1 MMKKLYILT
10 AMLMLSLVPVI
21 AQDVSRQESRK
32 AKLERE
38 IALLDEQ
45 LAQNASKS
53 SALLSNLEL
62 LRKNIENRKALVKES
77 EREIRRYNDSL
88 YLKQLA
94 INRLQARVDT
104 LTSHYSRLVKSAY
117 KNRDSRVWY
126 MYILASDNLGQ
137 AYRRFGY
144 FRNLSTRMKEEAVR
158 IKAMKEEL
166 EVEKTRLAQLRK
178 DAERVKAARVKELE
192 KLRKDETAAANTAA
206 KLKKEKKKY
215 EAELKAKRKEVQALN
230 KEIQRIIA
238 EATKPKSPSG
248 GGKVSQKDDPAA
260 IALSAEFSA
269 NKGKLPWPV
278 NGSVVA
284 KFGKQY
290 HSVFKNLELP
300 ANNGLDIAA
309 PKGSQIKA
317 VFNGTVKQV
326 FVMPGYNQCVL
337 VQHGKNYFTFYC
349 KLGSVNVKAGDKVTT
364 GQVLGTMETQS
375 GNNKIHF
382 EIWKDGKPY
391 RGGRRLDPCKFLGC

>member
-1 MMKKLYILT
+1 MKKIYIL
-10 AMLMLSLVPVI
+10 AVVAVLSVI
-21 AQDVSRQESRK
+21 SAAAQDVSRQESRK

-38 IALLDEQ
+38 IELLDQ
-45 LAQNASKS
+45 QIAQNASRS
-53 SALLSNLEL
+53 SALLSSLDL
-62 LRKNIENRKALVKES
+62 LRKNIENRRALVRES
-77 EREIRRYNDSL
+77 DKEIRRYADSV

-94 INRLQARVDT
+94 INRLKARVDT

-158 IKAMKEEL
+158 IKEMKEEL
-166 EVEKTRLAQLRK
+166 ELEKARLAQLK
-178 DAERVKAARVKELE
+178 KSAERVRAERVKELE
-192 KLRKDETAAANTAA
+192 RLRKDEAAAANMVAQ
-206 KLKKEKKKY
+206 LKKDRKRY
-215 EAELKAKRKEVQALN
+215 EQELKAKKKEVEALN
-230 KEIQRIIA
+230 REIQRIIA
-238 EATKPKSPSG
+238 EATKPKAPAG
-248 GGKVSQKDDPAA
+248 GGGVSQKDDPAA
-260 IALSAEFSA
+260 IALSAEFSS

-290 HSVFKNLELP
+290 HPVFKNLELP
-300 ANNGLDIAA
+300 ANNGLDITA

-375 GNNKIHF
+375 GNNQIHF
-382 EIWKDGKPY
+382 ELWKDSKPQNPEGWL
-391 RGGRRLDPCKFLGC
+391 R

>member
-1 MMKKLYILT
+1 MMKRIYIL
-10 AMLMLSLVPVI
+10 AVALVLALMPAA
-21 AQDVSRQESRK
+21 AQDVSKQESRK
-32 AKLERE
+32 AKLQRE
-38 IALLDEQ
+38 IELLDKQ

-62 LRKNIENRKALVKES
+62 LKKNIENRKALVKES
-77 EREIRRYNDSL
+77 DKEIRRYADSV

-94 INRLQARVDT
+94 INRLKARVDT
-104 LTSHYSRLVKSAY
+104 LTAHYSRLVKSAY
-117 KNRDSRVWY
+117 KNRDSRIWY

-144 FRNLSTRMKEEAVR
+144 FRNLSTRMKEEAVAIR
-158 IKAMKEEL
+158 AMQEEL
-166 EVEKTRLAQLRK
+166 EVEKARLAQLKK
-178 DAERVKAARVKELE
+178 DAEKVKAERVKELE
-192 KLRKDETAAANTAA
+192 KLRKDETASANTIA
-206 KLKKEKKKY
+206 KLKKDRKKY
-215 EAELKAKRKEVQALN
+215 EKELKAKKKEVEALN
-230 KEIQRIIA
+230 KEIARIIA
-238 EATKPKSPSG
+238 EASKPKPSG
-248 GGKVSQKDDPAA
+248 GSQKTQKDDPAA
-260 IALSAEFSA
+260 VALSAEFSA

-278 NGSVVA
+278 SGSVVA

-290 HSVFKNLELP
+290 HPVFKNLELP

-309 PKGSQIKA
+309 PQGSQIKA

-349 KLGSVNVKAGDKVTT
+349 KLGTVTVKAGDKVTT

-375 GNNKIHF
+375 GNNQIHF
-382 EIWKDGKPY
+382 ELWKDSKPQNPEGWL
-391 RGGRRLDPCKFLGC
+391 R

>member
-1 MMKKLYILT
+1 MMKKIYIL
-10 AMLMLSLVPVI
+10 AVALVVSLLPAA
-21 AQDVSRQESRK
+21 AQDVSKQESRK
-32 AKLERE
+32 AKLQRE
-38 IALLDEQ
+38 IELLDKQ

-53 SALLSNLEL
+53 SAMLSNLEL
-62 LRKNIENRKALVKES
+62 LKKNIENRKALVKES
-77 EREIRRYNDSL
+77 DKEIRRYQDSV

-94 INRLQARVDT
+94 INRLKARVDT
-104 LTSHYSRLVKSAY
+104 LTSHYARLVKSAY

-144 FRNLSTRMKEEAVR
+144 FRNLSARMKEEAVTIR
-158 IKAMKEEL
+158 QMQEEL
-166 EVEKTRLAQLRK
+166 EVEKARLSQLK
-178 DAERVKAARVKELE
+178 KNAEKVKAERVKELE
-192 KLRKDETAAANTAA
+192 KLRKDETASANTIAQ
-206 KLKKEKKKY
+206 LKKDRKKY
-215 EAELKAKRKEVQALN
+215 EKELKAKKKEVEALN
-230 KEIQRIIA
+230 KEIARIIA
-238 EATKPKSPSG
+238 EATKPKPQTGSQAQ
-248 GGKVSQKDDPAA
+248 SQKDDPAA

-290 HSVFKNLELP
+290 HPVFKNLELP
-300 ANNGLDIAA
+300 ANNGLDITAS
-309 PKGSQIKA
+309 KGSQVKA

-349 KLGSVNVKAGDKVTT
+349 KLGAVSVKAGDKVIT
-364 GQVLGTMETQS
+364 GQVLGTIETQS
-375 GNNKIHF
+375 GNNQLHF
-382 EIWKDGKPY
+382 ELWKDSKPQNPEGWL
-391 RGGRRLDPCKFLGC
+391 R

>member
-1 MMKKLYILT
+1 MMKRIYIL
-10 AMLMLSLVPVI
+10 AVALVLALMPAA
-21 AQDVSRQESRK
+21 AQDVSKQESRK
-32 AKLERE
+32 AKLQRE
-38 IALLDEQ
+38 IELLDLQ
-45 LAQNASKS
+45 LAQNASRS

-62 LRKNIENRKALVKES
+62 LKKNIENRKALVKES
-77 EREIRRYNDSL
+77 DKEIRRYADSV

-94 INRLQARVDT
+94 INRLKARVDT
-104 LTSHYSRLVKSAY
+104 LTAHYSRLVKSAY

-144 FRNLSTRMKEEAVR
+144 FRNLSTRMKEEAVT
-158 IKAMKEEL
+158 IKAMQEEL
-166 EVEKTRLAQLRK
+166 EVEKARLAQLK
-178 DAERVKAARVKELE
+178 KNAEKVKAERVKELD
-192 KLRKDETAAANTAA
+192 KLRKDETASANTIA
-206 KLKKEKKKY
+206 KLKKDRKKY
-215 EAELKAKRKEVQALN
+215 EKELKAKKKEVEALN
-230 KEIQRIIA
+230 KEIARIIA
-238 EATKPKSPSG
+238 EASRPKSSAG
-248 GGKVSQKDDPAA
+248 TQTVQKDDPAA
-260 IALSAEFSA
+260 VALSAEFSS

-290 HSVFKNLELP
+290 HPVFKNLELP
-300 ANNGLDIAA
+300 ANNGLDITA

-317 VFNGTVKQV
+317 VFDGTVKQV

-349 KLGSVNVKAGDKVTT
+349 KLGSVTVKAGDKVTT

-375 GNNKIHF
+375 GNNQIHF
-382 EIWKDGKPY
+382 ELWKDSKPQNPEGWL
-391 RGGRRLDPCKFLGC
+391 R

>member
-1 MMKKLYILT
+1 MMKKIYIL
-10 AMLMLSLVPVI
+10 AVVAVLSVI
-21 AQDVSRQESRK
+21 SAAAQDVSRQESRK

-38 IALLDEQ
+38 IELLDQ
-45 LAQNASKS
+45 QIAQNASRS
-53 SALLSNLEL
+53 SALLSSLDL
-62 LRKNIENRKALVKES
+62 LRKNIENRRALVRES
-77 EREIRRYNDSL
+77 DKEIRRYADSV

-94 INRLQARVDT
+94 INRLKARVDT

-158 IKAMKEEL
+158 IKEMKEEL
-166 EVEKTRLAQLRK
+166 ELEKARLAQLK
-178 DAERVKAARVKELE
+178 KSAERVRAERVKELE
-192 KLRKDETAAANTAA
+192 RLRKDEAAAANMVAQ
-206 KLKKEKKKY
+206 LKKDRKRY
-215 EAELKAKRKEVQALN
+215 EQELKAKKKEVEALN
-230 KEIQRIIA
+230 REIQRIIA
-238 EATKPKSPSG
+238 EATKPKAPAG
-248 GGKVSQKDDPAA
+248 GGGVSQKDDPAA
-260 IALSAEFSA
+260 IALSAEFSS

-290 HSVFKNLELP
+290 HPVFKNLELP
-300 ANNGLDIAA
+300 ANNGLDITA
-309 PKGSQIKA
+309 PNGSQIKA

-375 GNNKIHF
+375 GNNQIHF
-382 EIWKDGKPY
+382 ELWKDSKPQNPEGWL
-391 RGGRRLDPCKFLGC
+391 R

>member
-1 MMKKLYILT
+1 MKKIYIL
-10 AMLMLSLVPVI
+10 AVVAVLSVI
-21 AQDVSRQESRK
+21 SAAAQDVSRQESRK

-38 IALLDEQ
+38 IELLDQ
-45 LAQNASKS
+45 QIAQNASRS
-53 SALLSNLEL
+53 SALLSSLDL
-62 LRKNIENRKALVKES
+62 LRKNIENRRALVRES
-77 EREIRRYNDSL
+77 DKEIRRYADSV

-94 INRLQARVDT
+94 INRLKARVDT

-158 IKAMKEEL
+158 IKEMKEEL
-166 EVEKTRLAQLRK
+166 ELEKARLAQLK
-178 DAERVKAARVKELE
+178 KSAERVRAERVKELE
-192 KLRKDETAAANTAA
+192 RLRKDEAAAANMVAQ
-206 KLKKEKKKY
+206 LKKDRKRY
-215 EAELKAKRKEVQALN
+215 EQELKAKKKEVEALN
-230 KEIQRIIA
+230 REIQRIIA
-238 EATKPKSPSG
+238 EATKPKAPAG
-248 GGKVSQKDDPAA
+248 GGGVSQKDDPAA
-260 IALSAEFSA
+260 IALSAEFSS

-290 HSVFKNLELP
+290 HPVFKNLELP
-300 ANNGLDIAA
+300 ANNGLDITA

-337 VQHGKNYFTFYC
+337 VQHGKSYFTFYC

-375 GNNKIHF
+375 GNNQIHF
-382 EIWKDGKPY
+382 ELWKDSKPQNPENWL
-391 RGGRRLDPCKFLGC
+391 R

>member
-1 MMKKLYILT
+1 MMKKLYILAV
-10 AMLMLSLVPVI
+10 AMVLALMPAA
-21 AQDVSRQESRK
+21 AQDVSKQESRK
-32 AKLERE
+32 AKLQRE
-38 IALLDEQ
+38 IELLDKQ

-62 LRKNIENRKALVKES
+62 LRKNIDNRKALVKES
-77 EREIRRYNDSL
+77 DKEIRRYGDSV

-94 INRLQARVDT
+94 INRLKARVDT
-104 LTSHYSRLVKSAY
+104 LTAHYSRLVKSAY

-144 FRNLSTRMKEEAVR
+144 FRNLSTRMKEEAVT
-158 IKAMKEEL
+158 IKQMQAEL
-166 EVEKTRLAQLRK
+166 EVEKARLNQLK
-178 DAERVKAARVKELE
+178 KNAEKVKADRVKELE
-192 KLRKDETAAANTAA
+192 KLRKDETASANTIAQ
-206 KLKKEKKKY
+206 LKKDRKKY
-215 EAELKAKRKEVQALN
+215 EKELKAKKKEVEALN
-230 KEIQRIIA
+230 KEIARIIA
-238 EATKPKSPSG
+238 EATKPKQTTGSQTQT
-248 GGKVSQKDDPAA
+248 QKDDPAA

-290 HSVFKNLELP
+290 HPVFKNLELP
-300 ANNGLDIAA
+300 ANNGLDITAA
-309 PKGSQIKA
+309 KGSQVKA

-349 KLGSVNVKAGDKVTT
+349 KLGSVSVKAGDKVTT
-364 GQVLGTMETQS
+364 GQVLGTIETQS
-375 GNNKIHF
+375 GNNQIHF
-382 EIWKDGKPY
+382 ELWKDSKPQNPEGWL
-391 RGGRRLDPCKFLGC
+391 R

>member
-1 MMKKLYILT
+1 MMKKIYIF
-10 AMLMLSLVPVI
+10 ALMLVLSTFSVA

-38 IALLDEQ
+38 IELLDQ
-45 LAQNASKS
+45 QIAQNASRS
-53 SALLSNLEL
+53 SALLSSLDL
-62 LRKNIENRKALVKES
+62 LRKNIENRKALVRES
-77 EREIRRYNDSL
+77 DKEIRRYKDSV

-94 INRLQARVDT
+94 INRLKARVDT

-158 IKAMKEEL
+158 IRQMQEEL
-166 EVEKTRLAQLRK
+166 EVEKARLAQLKK
-178 DAERVKAARVKELE
+178 DAEKVKAERVKELE
-192 KLRKDETAAANTAA
+192 RLRKDETAAANMVAQ
-206 KLKKEKKKY
+206 LKKDRKKY
-215 EAELKAKRKEVQALN
+215 EQELKAKKKEVEALN
-230 KEIQRIIA
+230 KEIARIIA
-238 EATKPKSPSG
+238 EASRPKTSAG
-248 GGKVSQKDDPAA
+248 TQTVQKDDPAA
-260 IALSAEFSA
+260 VALSAEFSS

-290 HSVFKNLELP
+290 HPVFKNLELP
-300 ANNGLDIAA
+300 ANNGLDITA

-337 VQHGKNYFTFYC
+337 ISHGNYFTFYC
-349 KLGSVNVKAGDKVTT
+349 KLKSVNVKAGEKVDT
-364 GQVLGTMETQS
+364 GEVIGKTDTINGESQL
-375 GNNKIHF
+375 HF
-382 EIWKDGKPY
+382 EVWQGTKPQNPSNWL
-391 RGGRRLDPCKFLGC
+391 R

>member
-1 MMKKLYILT
+1 MMKRIYIL
-10 AMLMLSLVPVI
+10 AVVLVLALMPAA
-21 AQDVSRQESRK
+21 AQDVSKQESRK
-32 AKLERE
+32 AKLQRE
-38 IALLDEQ
+38 IELLDKQ

-62 LRKNIENRKALVKES
+62 LKKNIENRKALVKES
-77 EREIRRYNDSL
+77 DKEIRRYADSV

-94 INRLQARVDT
+94 INRLKARVDT
-104 LTSHYSRLVKSAY
+104 LTAHYSRLVKSAY
-117 KNRDSRVWY
+117 KNRDSRIWY

-144 FRNLSTRMKEEAVR
+144 FRNLSTRMKEEAVAIR
-158 IKAMKEEL
+158 AMQEEL
-166 EVEKTRLAQLRK
+166 EVEKARLAQLKK
-178 DAERVKAARVKELE
+178 DAEKVKAERVKELE
-192 KLRKDETAAANTAA
+192 KLRKDEAASANTIA
-206 KLKKEKKKY
+206 KLKKDRKKY
-215 EAELKAKRKEVQALN
+215 EKELKAKKKEVEALN
-230 KEIQRIIA
+230 KEIARIIA
-238 EATKPKSPSG
+238 EASKPKPSG
-248 GGKVSQKDDPAA
+248 GSQKTQKDDPAA
-260 IALSAEFSA
+260 VALSAEFSA

-278 NGSVVA
+278 SGSVVA

-290 HSVFKNLELP
+290 HPVFKNLELP

-309 PKGSQIKA
+309 PQGSQIKA

-349 KLGSVNVKAGDKVTT
+349 KLGTVTVKAGDKVTT

-375 GNNKIHF
+375 GNNQIHF
-382 EIWKDGKPY
+382 ELWKDSKPQNPEGWL
-391 RGGRRLDPCKFLGC
+391 R

>member
-1 MMKKLYILT
+1 MMKKIYIL
-10 AMLMLSLVPVI
+10 AVALVVSVI
-21 AQDVSRQESRK
+21 SASAQDVSRQESRK

-38 IALLDEQ
+38 IELLDQ
-45 LAQNASKS
+45 QIAQNASRS
-53 SALLSNLEL
+53 SALLSSLDL
-62 LRKNIENRKALVKES
+62 LRKNIENRKALVRES
-77 EREIRRYNDSL
+77 DKEIRRYKDSV

-94 INRLQARVDT
+94 INRLKARVDT

-158 IKAMKEEL
+158 IRQMQEEL
-166 EVEKTRLAQLRK
+166 EVERARLAQLK
-178 DAERVKAARVKELE
+178 KNAEKVKAERVKELE
-192 KLRKDETAAANTAA
+192 RLRKDETAAANMVAQ
-206 KLKKEKKKY
+206 LKKDRKKY
-215 EAELKAKRKEVQALN
+215 EQELKAKKKEVEALN

-238 EATKPKSPSG
+238 EATKPKAPAG
-248 GGKVSQKDDPAA
+248 GGGVSQKDDPAA
-260 IALSAEFSA
+260 IALSAEFSS

-290 HSVFKNLELP
+290 HPVFKNLELP
-300 ANNGLDIAA
+300 ANNGLDITA

-349 KLGSVNVKAGDKVTT
+349 KLGSVTVKAGDKVTT

-375 GNNKIHF
+375 GNNQIHF
-382 EIWKDGKPY
+382 ELWKDSKPQNPEGWL
-391 RGGRRLDPCKFLGC
+391 R

>member
-1 MMKKLYILT
+1 MMKRIYIL
-10 AMLMLSLVPVI
+10 AVALVLALVPAA
-21 AQDVSRQESRK
+21 AQDVSKQESRK
-32 AKLERE
+32 AKLQRE
-38 IALLDEQ
+38 IELLDQQ

-53 SALLSNLEL
+53 SAMLSNLEL
-62 LRKNIENRKALVKES
+62 LKKNIENRKALVKES
-77 EREIRRYNDSL
+77 DKEIRRYSDSV

-94 INRLQARVDT
+94 INRLKARVDT

-117 KNRDSRVWY
+117 KNRDTRVWY

-144 FRNLSTRMKEEAVR
+144 FRNLSARMKEEAVT
-158 IKAMKEEL
+158 IKALQEEL
-166 EVEKTRLAQLRK
+166 EVEKARLSQLK
-178 DAERVKAARVKELE
+178 KNAEKVKAERVKELE
-192 KLRKDETAAANTAA
+192 KLRKDETASANTIA
-206 KLKKEKKKY
+206 KLKKDRKKY
-215 EAELKAKRKEVQALN
+215 EKELKAKKKEVEALN
-230 KEIQRIIA
+230 KEIARIIA
-238 EATKPKSPSG
+238 EATKPKPATGSQSQ
-248 GGKVSQKDDPAA
+248 SQKDDPAA

-290 HSVFKNLELP
+290 HPVFKNLELP
-300 ANNGLDIAA
+300 ANNGLDITAT
-309 PKGSQIKA
+309 KGSQIKS

-349 KLGSVNVKAGDKVTT
+349 KLGAVSVKAGDKVTT
-364 GQVLGTMETQS
+364 GQVLGTIETQS
-375 GNNKIHF
+375 GNNQIHF
-382 EIWKDGKPY
+382 ELWKDSKPQNPENWL
-391 RGGRRLDPCKFLGC
+391 R

>member
-1 MMKKLYILT
+1 MMKKIFIL
-10 AMLMLSLVPVI
+10 AVALVVSVI
-21 AQDVSRQESRK
+21 SASAQDVSRQESRK

-38 IALLDEQ
+38 IELLDQ
-45 LAQNASKS
+45 QIAQNASRS
-53 SALLSNLEL
+53 SALLSSLDL
-62 LRKNIENRKALVKES
+62 LRKNIENRKSLVRES
-77 EREIRRYNDSL
+77 DKEIRRYKDSV

-94 INRLQARVDT
+94 INRLKARVDT
-104 LTSHYSRLVKSAY
+104 LTSHYSRLVQSAY

-158 IKAMKEEL
+158 IRQMQEEL
-166 EVEKTRLAQLRK
+166 EVEKARLAQLKK
-178 DAERVKAARVKELE
+178 DAEKVKAERVKELE
-192 KLRKDETAAANTAA
+192 RLRKDETAAANMVAQ
-206 KLKKEKKKY
+206 LKKDRKKY
-215 EAELKAKRKEVQALN
+215 EQELKAKKKEVEALN
-230 KEIQRIIA
+230 REIQRIIA
-238 EATKPKSPSG
+238 EATKPKAPAG
-248 GGKVSQKDDPAA
+248 GGGVSQKDDPAA
-260 IALSAEFSA
+260 IALSAEFSS

-290 HSVFKNLELP
+290 HPVFKNLELP
-300 ANNGLDIAA
+300 ANNGLDITA

-375 GNNKIHF
+375 GNNQIHF
-382 EIWKDGKPY
+382 ELWKDSKPQNPEGWL
-391 RGGRRLDPCKFLGC
+391 R

>member
-1 MMKKLYILT
+1 MMKRIYIL
-10 AMLMLSLVPVI
+10 AVALVLALMPAA
-21 AQDVSRQESRK
+21 AQDVSKQESRK
-32 AKLERE
+32 AKLQRE
-38 IALLDEQ
+38 IELLDKQ

-62 LRKNIENRKALVKES
+62 LKKNIENRKALVKES
-77 EREIRRYNDSL
+77 DKEIRRYADSV

-94 INRLQARVDT
+94 INRLKARVDT
-104 LTSHYSRLVKSAY
+104 LTAHYSRLVKSAY
-117 KNRDSRVWY
+117 KNRDSRIWY

-144 FRNLSTRMKEEAVR
+144 FRNLSTRMKEEAVA
-158 IKAMKEEL
+158 IKAMQEEL
-166 EVEKTRLAQLRK
+166 EVEKARLAQLKK
-178 DAERVKAARVKELE
+178 DAEKVKAERVKELE
-192 KLRKDETAAANTAA
+192 KLRKDETASANTIA
-206 KLKKEKKKY
+206 KLKKDRKKY
-215 EAELKAKRKEVQALN
+215 EKELKAKKKEVEALN
-230 KEIQRIIA
+230 KEIARIIA
-238 EATKPKSPSG
+238 EASKPKPSG
-248 GGKVSQKDDPAA
+248 GSQKTQKDDPAA
-260 IALSAEFSA
+260 VALSAEFSA

-278 NGSVVA
+278 SGSVVA

-290 HSVFKNLELP
+290 HPVFKNLELP

-309 PKGSQIKA
+309 PQGSQIKA

-349 KLGSVNVKAGDKVTT
+349 KLGTVTVKAGDKVTT

-375 GNNKIHF
+375 GNNQIHF
-382 EIWKDGKPY
+382 ELWKDSKPQNPEGWL
-391 RGGRRLDPCKFLGC
+391 R

>member
-1 MMKKLYILT
+1 MMKKLYILAVT
-10 AMLMLSLVPVI
+10 LVMSLVPLM

-38 IALLDEQ
+38 IALLDQQ
-45 LAQNASKS
+45 LKQNASKS
-53 SALLSNLEL
+53 SAMLSNLEL

-77 EREIRRYNDSL
+77 DKEIRRYADSV
-88 YLKQLA
+88 YLKQLV
-94 INRLQARVDT
+94 INRLKARIDT
-104 LTSHYSRLVKSAY
+104 LTAHYSRLVKSAY

-144 FRNLSTRMKEEAVR
+144 FRNLSTRMKEEAVTIR
-158 IKAMKEEL
+158 EMQAEL
-166 EVEKTRLAQLRK
+166 EVEKARLAQLK
-178 DAERVKAARVKELE
+178 KNAEKVKAERVKELE
-192 KLRKDETAAANTAA
+192 QLRKDETASANTVAQ
-206 KLKKEKKKY
+206 LKKDRKKY
-215 EAELKAKRKEVQALN
+215 EKELKAKKKEVEALN
-230 KEIQRIIA
+230 KEIARIIA
-238 EATKPKSPSG
+238 EATKPKQSSG
-248 GGKVSQKDDPAA
+248 SKSQTQKDDPAA

-290 HSVFKNLELP
+290 HPVFKNLELP
-300 ANNGLDIAA
+300 ANNGLDITA

-375 GNNKIHF
+375 GNNQIHF
-382 EIWKDGKPY
+382 ELWKDSKPQNPEGWL
-391 RGGRRLDPCKFLGC
+391 R

>member
-1 MMKKLYILT
+1 MKKLYILT

-215 EAELKAKRKEVQALN
+215 ETELKAKRKEVQALN

-375 GNNKIHF
+375 GNNQIHF
-382 EIWKDGKPY
+382 ELWKDSKPQNPEGWL
-391 RGGRRLDPCKFLGC
+391 R

>member
-1 MMKKLYILT
+1 MMMRLCVL
-10 AMLMLSLVPVI
+10 AVALLLALMPAS

-32 AKLERE
+32 AKLQRE
-38 IALLDEQ
+38 IELLDQQ
-45 LAQNASKS
+45 LEQNASKS
-53 SALLSNLEL
+53 SAMLSSLEL
-62 LRKNIENRKALVKES
+62 LKKNIENRKALVKES
-77 EREIRRYNDSL
+77 DKEIRRYDDSV

-94 INRLQARVDT
+94 INRLKARVDT

-144 FRNLSTRMKEEAVR
+144 FRNLSTRMKEEAVTIR
-158 IKAMKEEL
+158 EMQAEL
-166 EVEKTRLAQLRK
+166 EVEKARLAQLK
-178 DAERVKAARVKELE
+178 KNAEKVKAERMKELT
-192 KLRKDETAAANTAA
+192 KLRKDETASANTIA
-206 KLKKEKKKY
+206 KLKKDRKKY
-215 EAELKAKRKEVQALN
+215 EKELKAKKKEVEALN
-230 KEIQRIIA
+230 KEIARIIA
-238 EATKPKSPSG
+238 EATKPKPSAG
-248 GGKVSQKDDPAA
+248 SQAQKDDPAA

-290 HSVFKNLELP
+290 HPVFKNLELP
-300 ANNGLDIAA
+300 ANNGLDITA

-337 VQHGKNYFTFYC
+337 IQHGKNYFTFYC
-349 KLGSVNVKAGDKVTT
+349 KLGSVSVKAGDKVTT
-364 GQVLGTMETQS
+364 GQVLGTIETQS
-375 GNNKIHF
+375 GNNQLHF
-382 EIWKDGKPY
+382 ELWKDSKPQNPEGWL
-391 RGGRRLDPCKFLGC
+391 R

>member
-1 MMKKLYILT
+1 MMKKIYIL
-10 AMLMLSLVPVI
+10 AVALVVSVI
-21 AQDVSRQESRK
+21 SASAQDVSRQESRK

-38 IALLDEQ
+38 IELLDQ
-45 LAQNASKS
+45 QIAQNASRS
-53 SALLSNLEL
+53 TALLSSLDL
-62 LRKNIENRKALVKES
+62 LRKNIENRKALVRES
-77 EREIRRYNDSL
+77 DKEIRRYADSV

-94 INRLQARVDT
+94 INRLKARVDT

-158 IKAMKEEL
+158 IRQMQEEL
-166 EVEKTRLAQLRK
+166 EVERARLAQLK
-178 DAERVKAARVKELE
+178 KNAEKVKAERVKELE
-192 KLRKDETAAANTAA
+192 KLRKDETAAANMVAQ
-206 KLKKEKKKY
+206 LKKDRKKY
-215 EAELKAKRKEVQALN
+215 EKELKAKKKEVEALN

-238 EATKPKSPSG
+238 EATKPKTSSG
-248 GGKVSQKDDPAA
+248 GGSASQKDDPAA

-290 HSVFKNLELP
+290 HPVFKNLELP
-300 ANNGLDIAA
+300 ANNGLDLTA

-375 GNNKIHF
+375 GNNQIHF
-382 EIWKDGKPY
+382 ELWKDSKPQNPENWL
-391 RGGRRLDPCKFLGC
+391 R

>member
-1 MMKKLYILT
+1 MMKKIYIL
-10 AMLMLSLVPVI
+10 AVALVVSVI
-21 AQDVSRQESRK
+21 SASAQDVSRQESRK

-38 IALLDEQ
+38 IELLDQ
-45 LAQNASKS
+45 QIAQNASRS
-53 SALLSNLEL
+53 TALLSSLDL
-62 LRKNIENRKALVKES
+62 LRKNIENRKALVRES
-77 EREIRRYNDSL
+77 DKEIRRYADSV

-94 INRLQARVDT
+94 INRLKARVDT

-158 IKAMKEEL
+158 IRQMQEEL
-166 EVEKTRLAQLRK
+166 EVERARLAQLK
-178 DAERVKAARVKELE
+178 KNAEKVKAERVKELE
-192 KLRKDETAAANTAA
+192 RLRKDETAAANMVAQ
-206 KLKKEKKKY
+206 LKKDRKKY
-215 EAELKAKRKEVQALN
+215 EKELKAKKKEVEALN

-238 EATKPKSPSG
+238 EATKPKTPSG
-248 GGKVSQKDDPAA
+248 GGSASQKDDPAA

-290 HSVFKNLELP
+290 HPVFKNLELP
-300 ANNGLDIAA
+300 ANNGLDITA

-375 GNNKIHF
+375 GNNQIHF
-382 EIWKDGKPY
+382 ELWKDSKPQNPENWL
-391 RGGRRLDPCKFLGC
+391 R

>member
-1 MMKKLYILT
+1 MMKKIYIL
-10 AMLMLSLVPVI
+10 AVVAVLSVI
-21 AQDVSRQESRK
+21 SAAAQDVSRQESRK

-38 IALLDEQ
+38 IELLDQ
-45 LAQNASKS
+45 QIAQNASRS
-53 SALLSNLEL
+53 SALLSSLDL
-62 LRKNIENRKALVKES
+62 LRKNIENRRALVRES
-77 EREIRRYNDSL
+77 DKEIRRYADSV

-94 INRLQARVDT
+94 INRLKARVDT

-158 IKAMKEEL
+158 IKEMKEEL
-166 EVEKTRLAQLRK
+166 ELEKARLAQLK
-178 DAERVKAARVKELE
+178 KSAERVRAERVKELE
-192 KLRKDETAAANTAA
+192 RLRKDEAAAANTVAQ
-206 KLKKEKKKY
+206 LKKDRKRY
-215 EAELKAKRKEVQALN
+215 EQELKAKKKEVEALN
-230 KEIQRIIA
+230 REIQRIIA
-238 EATKPKSPSG
+238 EATKPKAPAG
-248 GGKVSQKDDPAA
+248 GGGVSQKDDPAA
-260 IALSAEFSA
+260 IALSAEFSS

-290 HSVFKNLELP
+290 HPVFKNLELP
-300 ANNGLDIAA
+300 ANNGFDITA

-375 GNNKIHF
+375 GNNQIHF
-382 EIWKDGKPY
+382 ELWKDSKPQNPESWL
-391 RGGRRLDPCKFLGC
+391 R

>member
-1 MMKKLYILT
+1 MMKRIYIL
-10 AMLMLSLVPVI
+10 AVALVLALVPAM
-21 AQDVSRQESRK
+21 AQDVSKQESRK
-32 AKLERE
+32 AKLQRE
-38 IALLDEQ
+38 IELLDKQ

-53 SALLSNLEL
+53 SAMLSNLEL
-62 LRKNIENRKALVKES
+62 LKKNIENRKALVKES
-77 EREIRRYNDSL
+77 DKEIRRYQDSV

-94 INRLQARVDT
+94 INRLKARVDT
-104 LTSHYSRLVKSAY
+104 LTSHYARLVKSAY

-144 FRNLSTRMKEEAVR
+144 FRNLSTRMKEEAVT
-158 IKAMKEEL
+158 IKQMQEEL
-166 EVEKTRLAQLRK
+166 EVEKARLNQLK
-178 DAERVKAARVKELE
+178 KNAEKVKAERVKELE
-192 KLRKDETAAANTAA
+192 KLRKDETASANTIAQ
-206 KLKKEKKKY
+206 LKKDRKKY
-215 EAELKAKRKEVQALN
+215 EKELKAKKKEVEALN
-230 KEIQRIIA
+230 KEIARIIA
-238 EATKPKSPSG
+238 EATKPKQTTGSQAQ
-248 GGKVSQKDDPAA
+248 SQKDDPAA

-290 HSVFKNLELP
+290 HPVFKNLELP
-300 ANNGLDIAA
+300 ANNGLDITAA
-309 PKGSQIKA
+309 KGSQVKA

-349 KLGSVNVKAGDKVTT
+349 KLGAVSVKAGDKVTT
-364 GQVLGTMETQS
+364 GQVLGTIETQS
-375 GNNKIHF
+375 GNNQIHF
-382 EIWKDGKPY
+382 ELWKDSKPQNPEGWL
-391 RGGRRLDPCKFLGC
+391 R

>member
-1 MMKKLYILT
+1 MMKKIYIL
-10 AMLMLSLVPVI
+10 AVALVVSVI
-21 AQDVSRQESRK
+21 SASAQDVSRQESRK

-38 IALLDEQ
+38 IELLDQ
-45 LAQNASKS
+45 QIAQNASRS
-53 SALLSNLEL
+53 TALLSSLDL
-62 LRKNIENRKALVKES
+62 LRKNIENRKALVRES
-77 EREIRRYNDSL
+77 DKEIRRYADSI

-94 INRLQARVDT
+94 INRLKARVDT

-158 IKAMKEEL
+158 IRQMQEEL
-166 EVEKTRLAQLRK
+166 EVEKARLAQLK
-178 DAERVKAARVKELE
+178 KNAEKVKAERVKELE
-192 KLRKDETAAANTAA
+192 RLRKDETAAANMVAQ
-206 KLKKEKKKY
+206 LKKDRKKY
-215 EAELKAKRKEVQALN
+215 EKELKAKKKEVEALN

-238 EATKPKSPSG
+238 EATKPKTSSG
-248 GGKVSQKDDPAA
+248 GGSASQKDDPAA

-290 HSVFKNLELP
+290 HPVFKNLELP
-300 ANNGLDIAA
+300 ANNGLDITA

-375 GNNKIHF
+375 GNNQIHF
-382 EIWKDGKPY
+382 ELWKDSKPQNPENWL
-391 RGGRRLDPCKFLGC
+391 R

>member
-1 MMKKLYILT
+1 MMKKIYIL
-10 AMLMLSLVPVI
+10 AVALVVSVI
-21 AQDVSRQESRK
+21 SASAQDVSRQESRK

-38 IALLDEQ
+38 IELLDQ
-45 LAQNASKS
+45 QIAQNASRS
-53 SALLSNLEL
+53 TALLSSLDL
-62 LRKNIENRKALVKES
+62 LRKNIENRKALVRES
-77 EREIRRYNDSL
+77 DKEIRRYADSV
-88 YLKQLA
+88 YLKQLT
-94 INRLQARVDT
+94 INRLKARVDT

-158 IKAMKEEL
+158 IRQMQEEL
-166 EVEKTRLAQLRK
+166 EVERARLAQLK
-178 DAERVKAARVKELE
+178 KNAEKVKAERVKELE
-192 KLRKDETAAANTAA
+192 RLRKDETAAANMVAQ
-206 KLKKEKKKY
+206 LKKDRKKY
-215 EAELKAKRKEVQALN
+215 EKELKAKKKEVEALN

-238 EATKPKSPSG
+238 EATKPKTSSG
-248 GGKVSQKDDPAA
+248 GGSASQKDDPAA

-290 HSVFKNLELP
+290 HPVFKNLELP
-300 ANNGLDIAA
+300 ANNGLDITA

-375 GNNKIHF
+375 GNNQIHF
-382 EIWKDGKPY
+382 ELWKDSKPQNPENWL
-391 RGGRRLDPCKFLGC
+391 R

>member
-1 MMKKLYILT
+1 MMKQLYILT
-10 AMLMLSLVPVI
+10 VMLMLSLVPVM

-375 GNNKIHF
+375 GNNQIHF
-382 EIWKDGKPY
+382 ELWKDSKPQNPEGWL
-391 RGGRRLDPCKFLGC
+391 R